1 MQIRYG
7 SQSPCPGRQHGSEHL
22 SSPSVSGKR
31 SKVTTS
37 YKFLLVVV
45 AAGLCAG
52 PVVTAAALA
61 LGTIPVLARAA

>member
-1 MQIRYG
+1 MPR
-7 SQSPCPGRQHGSEHL
+7 SPARVGAPIAHPLCQEREVKQQGRA
-22 SSPSVSGKR
+22 
-31 SKVTTS
+31 